1 MKNNWTYEE
10 VEAGLLEII
19 RSQKQLDD
27 TFTSQSDLV
36 AAGLDSLTM
45 VRILIGVE
53 EKFGVWLEGDALNRE
68 NLRNVEVM
76 ARSLKAV
83 LDGESSPS
91 Q

>member
-10 VEAGLLEII
+10 VEAGLLEIV

-27 TFTSQSDLV
+27 TFTSQSDL
-36 AAGLDSLTM
+36 AATGLDSLTM
-45 VRILIGVE
+45 VRILIAVE

-68 NLRNVEVM
+68 NLRNVEMM

>member
-1 MKNNWTYEE
+1 
-10 VEAGLLEII
+10 
-19 RSQKQLDD
+19 
-27 TFTSQSDLV
+27 
-36 AAGLDSLTM
+36 M